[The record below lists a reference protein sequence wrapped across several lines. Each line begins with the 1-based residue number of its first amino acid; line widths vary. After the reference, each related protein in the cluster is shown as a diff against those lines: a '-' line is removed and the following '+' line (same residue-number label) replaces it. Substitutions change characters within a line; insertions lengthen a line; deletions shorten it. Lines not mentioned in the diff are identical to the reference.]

1 MKNFIKKPIVWGGAI
16 VLGVVAMIVYIVNVV
31 RNKT

>member
-1 MKNFIKKPIVWGGAI
+1 MKNLIKKPIVWGSAI
-16 VLGVVAMIVYIVNVV
+16 ALGVVAMIVYIVNVV